1 MKPVFILF
9 GVLVLIGLTTGC
21 GSASQYADEAIVIG
35 SGLADNLDEAAV
47 FGAGLADNLDEAA
60 VVGAGLADNLDD
72 AAVVGA
78 GLADNLDDAAVV
90 GAGLADNLDD
100 AAAVG
105 ANLGNDA
112 ARVSP
117 AVIDDLVRTTTY
129 QRIADLTGVTPDQ
142 QAVIEN
148 AIISTACEMLLTSL
162 EGGELTR
169 EELIFRIGTKISGIF
184 IDEAEEIDWIL
195 ESADFLGGT
204 LLNSGYDQGS
214 LADYCGYL
222 P

>member
-1 MKPVFILF
+1 MKSIFTLLGLLI
-9 GVLVLIGLTTGC
+9 LIGSIAGC
-21 GSASQYADEAIVIG
+21 GRAGQFADEAVVIG

-47 FGAGLADNLDEAA
+47 AGAGLADNLDEAA
-60 VVGAGLADNLDD
+60 AAGAGLADNLDE
-72 AAVVGA
+72 
-78 GLADNLDDAAVV
+78 
-90 GAGLADNLDD
+90 

-117 AVIDDLVRTTTY
+117 AVIDDLVRNTTY
-129 QRIADLTGVTPDQ
+129 QRIVDLTGVTPDQ

-162 EGGELTR
+162 EGGELKPD
-169 EELIFRIGTKISGIF
+169 ELAFQVGSMISGIF
-184 IDEAEEIDWIL
+184 IDEAEGIDWIL
-195 ESADFLGGT
+195 ESADFLRGT
-204 LLNSGYDQGS
+204 LLESGYDQGS
-214 LADYCGYL
+214 STDYCGYL